1 MPHLRQV
8 VSDHRCK
15 ADQILRRACAEGQ
28 AWAYLPSIGNLKGRE
43 QRELADDH
51 PIKAVYTRRM
61 NTITQYLHRGTLDKQ
76 TADRMKRLAK
86 NKMERAIS
94 DHVYAKG
101 SYEVEMS
108 QDALLNEAKTINSF

>member
-1 MPHLRQV
+1 
-8 VSDHRCK
+8 
-15 ADQILRRACAEGQ
+15 
-28 AWAYLPSIGNLKGRE
+28 
-43 QRELADDH
+43 
-51 PIKAVYTRRM
+51 M

-101 SYEVEMS
+101 SYAVEMS
-108 QDALLNEAKTINSF
+108 QYALLNEAKTINSF